1 MMLLDCPTLQSP
13 WRLLTALLL
22 ELPRWF
28 SCKVLFT
35 RHFVGS
41 NVEVQSHWS
50 APPSS
55 GERNPFLQINRG
67 MFASFCAPP
76 FVYRAWAGPS
86 SSPISLQ
93 LCLEKK
99 MYYSTWC
106 FLGPIHLSPS
116 DRFQRNIEIY
126 SQDMHQET
134 SITHIDIYLSI
145 FIYTYYKCHHW
156 KLKPNINLTPH
167 QPIRCHF

>member
-1 MMLLDCPTLQSP
+1 MLLNFPTLQSP

-28 SCKVLFT
+28 SCKVLDT
-35 RHFVGS
+35 TLVAS
-41 NVEVQSHWS
+41 NVELQSDWS

-67 MFASFCAPP
+67 MFASFCAPQ
-76 FVYRAWAGPS
+76 FVYPAWAGHHVRPF
-86 SSPISLQ
+86 LWGFVW
-93 LCLEKK
+93 KK
-99 MYYSTWC
+99 LYYSTWC

-134 SITHIDIYLSI
+134 SITHIEIYLSI

-167 QPIRCHF
+167 QPIRCLF